1 MVGAGE
7 GLVVHGRLLLLGLL
21 YLGGQLSVVGF
32 LRPLHAID
40 GTVETAGR
48 EAGFGLGFG
57 LEGHISDKE
66 LDGQLERSPYQG
78 NDQVAMADQAAS

>member
-40 GTVETAGR
+40 GTVETAG
-48 EAGFGLGFG
+48 GKTGTGLGFG
-57 LEGHISDKE
+57 FEGHVNDKE
-66 LDGQLERSPYQG
+66 WDGQLERSPYQG
-78 NDQVAMADQAAS
+78 NDQVAMVDQAAS